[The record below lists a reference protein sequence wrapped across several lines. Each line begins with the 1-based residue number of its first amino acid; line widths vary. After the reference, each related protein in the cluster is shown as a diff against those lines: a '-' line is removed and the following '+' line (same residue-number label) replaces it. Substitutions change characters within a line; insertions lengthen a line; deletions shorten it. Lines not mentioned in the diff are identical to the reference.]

1 MYIGLGMVAVGL
13 LITFVGLGDKG
24 FKTLELQLVG
34 PSLIGCGFIFAIW
47 QILFGTFPS
56 FGKYCSDQN
65 EESEKLPRE
74 VQLLEDFHIKNN
86 CQTNVTTKPHRNVI
100 GNSSGNIFIHPQEKK
115 RQNNIIHD
123 HQENLESFRPILKA
137 ERQKSMNGCPNF
149 SSRKDFEDSFSFR
162 GEEAKL
168 KTNTLFLNESSRY
181 LHSSEMILNSRR
193 LFGDKEL
200 VGE

>member
-1 MYIGLGMVAVGL
+1 MEPVGL

-65 EESEKLPRE
+65 EESEKLLRE
-74 VQLLEDFHIKNN
+74 EQLLEDFHIKNN

-115 RQNNIIHD
+115 QNNIIHD

-137 ERQKSMNGCPNF
+137 ARQKKMNGCPNF
-149 SSRKDFEDSFSFR
+149 SSGKDFEESFSFG

-168 KTNTLFLNESSRY
+168 SAKPPFLDGSSINIR
-181 LHSSEMILNSRR
+181 SGEMILNSKR
-193 LFGDKEL
+193 LFADTKQL
-200 VGE
+200 I